1 MPNERYKKI
10 KQKLMRFEG
19 HTETLP
25 KDRVTEKIPTVEFAK
40 FGDIPL
46 VNRSKK
52 NTIVIVR
59 GEANTKYGLYY
70 DSEGKLTSG
79 IGHLVKQGEIEDHY
93 KLTEDAAKDM
103 FNEDFEKHKKALER
117 VSKNIGV
124 DLNRLNS
131 SQEDSLISMMFNT
144 HLGKRKE
151 DGSLSWKGMWGAL
164 KKATSPDT
172 PPEEKEKYLS
182 LAGYEMLNSKRFGQ
196 VKSRAV
202 EEADVFFPEDFE
214 KVKWNKDKRN
224 IIRDIKKDRKNIY
237 ETLKKSLETPPIE
250 KSGDRIQEKLNLLIS
265 NLTPEDHQRFG
276 RQPGRLYAEVQE
288 RDDKKVV
295 GEKIEGEQET
305 EGNQQTTQRIS

>member
-1 MPNERYKKI
+1 MSNENFEQRLARY
-10 KQKLMRFEG
+10 EG

-25 KDRVTEKIPTVEFAK
+25 KDRTTKKIPTVEFTA
-40 FGDIPL
+40 FSDIPL
-46 VNRSKK
+46 VNLSKK

-59 GEANTKYGLYY
+59 GKANKKYGLYY
-70 DSEGKLTSG
+70 DSVGKLTSG
-79 IGHLVKQGEIEDHY
+79 IGHLVKQGEIEKHY
-93 KLTEDAAKDM
+93 KLTKEKAKAM
-103 FNEDFEKHKKALER
+103 FKKDITKHKQALEKVAKRKGVDFEKLDT
-117 VSKNIGV
+117 SQQ
-124 DLNRLNS
+124 NS
-131 SQEDSLISMMFNT
+131 LTSMMFNT
-144 HLGKRKE
+144 N
-151 DGSLSWKGMWGAL
+151 LSSWNDMWGAL
-164 KKATSPDT
+164 KKVTSPDT
-172 PPEEKEKYLS
+172 SPEEKEKYLS

-214 KVKWNKDKRN
+214 KIKWNKGNRN

-265 NLTPEDHQRFG
+265 NLSPEDHQRFG

-288 RDDKKVV
+288 RDDKKIV
-295 GEKIEGEQET
+295 GEKVEGEQET

>member
-1 MPNERYKKI
+1 MSNETFKQRLARY
-10 KQKLMRFEG
+10 EG

-25 KDRVTEKIPTVEFAK
+25 KNRITKKIPTVEFAT

-52 NTIVIVR
+52 NTIVIVT
-59 GEANTKYGLYY
+59 NKQNKKYGLYY

-79 IGHLVKQGEIEDHY
+79 IGHLISRGKYPNREKRLEIIENHYSQDH
-93 KLTEDAAKDM
+93 TAAKSTFD
-103 FNEDFEKHKKALER
+103 EDIKKHGDELKKVARRKGVDFEKLDT
-117 VSKNIGV
+117 SQQ
-124 DLNRLNS
+124 NS
-131 SQEDSLISMMFNT
+131 LTSMMFNT
-144 HLGKRKE
+144 N
-151 DGSLSWKGMWGAL
+151 LSSWNDMWGAL
-164 KKATSPDT
+164 KKVTSPDT
-172 PPEEKEKYLS
+172 SPEEKEKYLS

-214 KVKWNKDKRN
+214 KIKWNKGNRN

-265 NLTPEDHQRFG
+265 NLSPEDHQRFG